1 MRMNT
6 QGRLACA
13 AALAALLTACGG
25 GDSGPTP
32 MVAAADT
39 LALGTGQNASV
50 LANDT
55 VGGAA
60 ARVGTGGNATVTFS
74 GTLPQGVSVTDGVVA
89 VARGA
94 VPGSYTLSYQLC
106 EAGAASNCAT
116 GSAALTIAK
125 PPIAA
130 AADNLSIAA
139 GETATLLANDQLDG
153 VAATADTVT
162 AATTGTWPAGVTLR
176 ADGVLIAADTAAA
189 TAGATALGYR
199 ICQTAA
205 PTNCADASVNLTL
218 LSRLAVSG
226 RALDGLT
233 GAPLPGITVAVG
245 TRTATTDAQ
254 GQFSVSG
261 VTANA
266 RTVVSFSGA
275 GYGESARIVAVGDT
289 GASGVLARLVPA
301 TATATLDAS
310 VGGSVSNAAGNARV
324 TLAAASLARA
334 DGSTLTGNA
343 TVSIAAIDPSLD
355 SSLMPGDYTTLNAGT
370 AVPIESFGALSV
382 QITDSTGK
390 PANLRAG
397 QTATIRIPL
406 GTRDANPP
414 ATIPLFHFDTASGRW
429 MQEGSAT
436 LQGSGT
442 ARYYEGSV
450 SHFSVWNADRVSE
463 TVWINGCITDAAGA
477 RVAGASI
484 TSDGID
490 YSGTSSALSDATGAF
505 RIAVRQNSLATL
517 IGVRG
522 LLISNTLRVESSTGE
537 LTLPDCLVLAANANG
552 VSIKL
557 TWGARPSDLDSHL
570 WTPSGAHVYYSSKGQ
585 LAAAPFANL
594 DVDDTSSFGPEVVT
608 LTKLMVGTYKYAVRN
623 YSGYD
628 SGPVAVSGAR
638 VELVLPGGRTEL
650 FIPPATG
657 ETASTDYWTLFDLV
671 VDAQCNVT
679 LTRTEAY
686 TATPPTVPSSTPV
699 YCTRS

>member
-176 ADGVLIAADTAAA
+176 ADGVLVAADTAAA

-686 TATPPTVPSSTPV
+686 ATTPPNVPSSTPV

>member
-1 MRMNT
+1 MTTNT
-6 QGRLACA
+6 HGRLACA
-13 AALAALLTACGG
+13 AALAALLSACGG
-25 GDSGPTP
+25 GDNGPTA

-39 LALGTGQNASV
+39 LALGTGQTASV

-55 VGGAA
+55 VGGSA

-94 VPGSYTLSYQLC
+94 VPGAYTLSYQLC

-116 GSAALTIAK
+116 GSAALTVAK
-125 PPIAA
+125 PAIAA
-130 AADNLSIAA
+130 TADTVSIAA

-162 AATTGTWPAGVTLR
+162 IATTGTWPAGVTLR
-176 ADGVLIAADTAAA
+176 GDGVLVAADTAAV
-189 TAGATALGYR
+189 TAGATALAYR
-199 ICQTAA
+199 ICQTSA
-205 PTNCADASVNLTL
+205 PTNCADGSVSLTL

-245 TRTATTDAQ
+245 PRTATTDAQ
-254 GQFSVSG
+254 GQFSISG
-261 VTANA
+261 VTANV
-266 RTVVSFSGA
+266 RTIVSFTGA

-289 GASGVLARLVPA
+289 GASGVLARLVPV
-301 TATATLDAS
+301 TATATVDAS
-310 VGGSVSNAAGNARV
+310 AGGSVSNAAGSARV

-355 SSLMPGDYTTLNAGT
+355 SSLMPGDYTTLNAGN

-382 QITDSTGK
+382 QITDSAGQ

-414 ATIPLFHFDTASGRW
+414 ATIPLFHFDVASGRW
-429 MQEGSAT
+429 VQEGSAT
-436 LQGSGT
+436 LQGTGT

-450 SHFSVWNADRVSE
+450 AHFSVWNADRVSE
-463 TVWINGCITDAAGA
+463 TVWVNGCITDAAGA

-490 YSGTSSALSDATGAF
+490 YTGTSSALSDANGAF

-517 IGVRG
+517 IGVRS
-522 LLISNTLRVESSTGE
+522 LLISNTLRVDSDTGE
-537 LTLPDCLVLAANANG
+537 MTLPNCLVLAANANG

-585 LAAAPFANL
+585 LTAAPFANL

-623 YSGYD
+623 YSGYG
-628 SGPVAVSGAR
+628 SGPIAVSGAR

-650 FIPPATG
+650 FVPPAAG

-686 TATPPTVPSSTPV
+686 TATPATVPTATAV

>member
-74 GTLPQGVSVTDGVVA
+74 GTLPQGVSVTEGVVA

-176 ADGVLIAADTAAA
+176 ADGVLVAADTAAA

-517 IGVRG
+517 IGLRG

-657 ETASTDYWTLFDLV
+657 ETASTHYWTLFDLV

-686 TATPPTVPSSTPV
+686 ATTPPNVPSSTPV

>member
-162 AATTGTWPAGVTLR
+162 AATTGAWPAGVTLR
-176 ADGVLIAADTAAA
+176 ADGVLVAADTAAA

-517 IGVRG
+517 IGLRG

-686 TATPPTVPSSTPV
+686 ATTPPNVPSSTPV

>member
-1 MRMNT
+1 MTMIKH
-6 QGRLACA
+6 GRLACA
-13 AALAALLTACGG
+13 GALAALLSACGG

-55 VGGAA
+55 VGGTA
-60 ARVGTGGNATVTFS
+60 ARVGSGGNATVTFS

-94 VPGSYTLSYQLC
+94 VPGNYTLSYQLC

-125 PPIAA
+125 PAIAA
-130 AADNLSIAA
+130 TADTVSIAA
-139 GETATLLANDQLDG
+139 GETAALLANDQLDG

-162 AATTGTWPAGVTLR
+162 VATTGTWPTGVTLR
-176 ADGVLIAADTAAA
+176 GDGMLVAADTAAA
-189 TAGATALGYR
+189 TAGATALAYR
-199 ICQTAA
+199 ICQTSA
-205 PTNCADASVNLTL
+205 PTNCADGSVSLTL

-233 GAPLPGITVAVG
+233 GAPLPGITVTVG

-266 RTVVSFSGA
+266 RTTVGFSGT

-301 TATATLDAS
+301 TATATVDAS
-310 VGGSVSNAAGNARV
+310 AGGSVSNAAGTARV

-382 QITDSTGK
+382 QITDSTGQ
-390 PANLRAG
+390 PVNLRTG

-414 ATIPLFHFDTASGRW
+414 ATIPLFHFDVASGRW
-429 MQEGSAT
+429 VQEGSAT
-436 LQGSGT
+436 LQGTGT
-442 ARYYEGSV
+442 ARYYEGTV
-450 SHFSVWNADRVSE
+450 AHFSVWNADRVSE
-463 TVWINGCITDAAGA
+463 TVWVNGCITDAAGA
-477 RVAGASI
+477 RVVGASI

-490 YSGTSSALSDATGAF
+490 YTGTSSAVSDANGAF

-517 IGVRG
+517 IGVRS
-522 LLISNTLRVESSTGE
+522 LLVSNTLRVESGTGE
-537 LTLPDCLVLAANANG
+537 LTLPNCLVLAANANG

-570 WTPSGAHVYYSSKGQ
+570 WTPSGAHVYFSSQGQ

-623 YSGYD
+623 YSGYG
-628 SGPVAVSGAR
+628 SGPVATSGAR

-657 ETASTDYWTLFDLV
+657 ETAATDYWTLFDLV

-686 TATPPTVPSSTPV
+686 TATPPTVPTSTPV
-699 YCTRS
+699 YCTRL